1 MDRLPGQPLR
11 GRWLALLLALVFLI
25 GLALGLLLARVS
37 MSPTMSDTLTRL
49 TLVFLGLSVGAALV
63 GAGWLLGAAGRRNEE
78 VAPGTTR
85 FSEQAPLKT
94 GQSEKQET
102 DQGEKLSFDTRST
115 PEAPGRLAEISSEPL
130 PTTAAQPPG
139 MLPGAPAS
147 IKPEHPAVKP
157 APRIVVEGEHITLL
171 REQGKWILRT
181 RDILGY
187 ESWQMTVGVTSGWF
201 RRTTAPAARQ
211 QAARS
216 FAARLRN
223 PESLSLVL
231 FIAAIVIYAF
241 TRLFALERFPINFF
255 ADEAFQV
262 TNAMDLMQ
270 RGFRDAQ
277 GQFLP
282 VYFKSGFVVNPNIS
296 VYLHVLTVSL
306 FGKSIEIA
314 RGTSA
319 MLAIIAAGT
328 MGLTLKRVFRIRYW
342 WAFVLLMG
350 IMPTWLL
357 FSRTAFDTVAMSSF
371 YLLFIACYL
380 LYRYHSPRYLYLA
393 VLLGIA
399 TFYAYPSGQAAS
411 GLLAVFLLVSDLRY
425 HLQQRRFVLW
435 AIPLL
440 VLAIIP
446 FIGFQKSHPN
456 QMTYHLQ
463 AINSFW
469 AWDIPLR
476 EKLLRSAANYL
487 RLLSPG
493 YWFFPNTGE
502 LMRHQMKGYG
512 SMALVQLPL
521 LIIGVILC
529 LRHFKESK
537 YRIALVTLLVAPI
550 GATILEPGILRTL
563 AFFGPAGILC
573 TIGLE
578 WLLNRLRTA
587 RVALI
592 TSLAV
597 FVILGAMNFRL
608 LNDALTNGP
617 TWYSDYTLYGMQW
630 GTKQLFVDEIPKLLE
645 EHPEARIYV
654 THTWANGT
662 DVFLRFFDLDPP
674 RVQVAA
680 IDGWIQKKLPLDPDA
695 LFIMTPGEYEAARVN
710 PKFTGIAIEDII
722 PYPDGRPG
730 FYVGRV
736 AYADNVDAV
745 FAAERDEQRQLVTES
760 VTLDGQEVQISH
772 TKLDMGNLQVMF
784 DGKPSTV
791 ARGVEANPL
800 ILDLQFPTPRALAG
814 LTAYFGK
821 ANMRLTARLYA
832 DVAAQPVEYT
842 EDFWY
847 AQAGTDI
854 PAGPPVEMNFVRGP
868 ETVTRLYLEIAYPE
882 SDETAHGH
890 IFDMILR

>member
-1 MDRLPGQPLR
+1 MSRLPGQQLR
-11 GRWLALLLALVFLI
+11 SRWLALLLALVFLL
-25 GLALGLLLARVS
+25 GLALGLLLARVA
-37 MSPTMSDTLTRL
+37 MSPAASDMLTRFA
-49 TLVFLGLSVGAALV
+49 LVFLGLGAGAALV
-63 GAGWLLGAAGRRNEE
+63 GAGWLLGAAGRRSEWTQR
-78 VAPGTTR
+78 ATTLVPEP
-85 FSEQAPLKT
+85 SPTTAVE
-94 GQSEKQET
+94 GGEGET
-102 DQGEKLSFDTRST
+102 VQGEASPFAVPTTAK
-115 PEAPGRLAEISSEPL
+115 APAEPAEISPEPL
-130 PTTAAQPPG
+130 PPVAARPPT
-139 MLPGAPAS
+139 LPPVTS
-147 IKPEHPAVKP
+147 ERVEP
-157 APRIVVEGEHITLL
+157 APLGARQGARAIIAGEHLQLL
-171 REQGKWILRT
+171 RDQGKWILRA
-181 RDILGY
+181 RDVLGY
-187 ESWQMTVGVTSGWF
+187 ESWQMTIGVTPGWF
-201 RRTTAPAARQ
+201 RRATAPAARQ
-211 QAARS
+211 QAAHSLIAGLRS
-216 FAARLRN
+216 SAGLGF
-223 PESLSLVL
+223 VL
-231 FIAAIVIYAF
+231 FVAALAIYAF
-241 TRLFALERFPINFF
+241 TRLFALDRFPINFF

-262 TNAMDLMQ
+262 TNALDLMQ
-270 RGFRDAQ
+270 HGFRDAQ

-306 FGKSIEIA
+306 FGRSIEIA
-314 RGTSA
+314 RGASA
-319 MLAIIAAGT
+319 MLAVIAAGT
-328 MGLTLKRVFRIRYW
+328 MGLVFRRVFQARYW

-357 FSRTAFDTVAMSSF
+357 FSRTAFDTVAMASL

-380 LYRYHSPRYLYLA
+380 LYRYRSPRYLYLA

-399 TFYAYPSGQAAS
+399 AFYAYPSGQAAV

-435 AIPLL
+435 AVPLL
-440 VLAIIP
+440 VLAVIP
-446 FIGFQKSHPN
+446 FISFQRSHPN

-493 YWFFPNTGE
+493 YWFFPNAGE

-512 SMALVQLPL
+512 PMALVQLPL
-521 LIIGVILC
+521 LIIGALLC
-529 LRHFKESK
+529 VRHFKESK
-537 YRIALVTLLVAPI
+537 YRIALVALLAAPV
-550 GATILEPGILRTL
+550 GATVLEPGILRTL

-573 TIGLE
+573 ALGLD
-578 WLLNRLRTA
+578 WLLGRFRDA
-587 RVALI
+587 RVALL

-597 FVILGAMNFRL
+597 FVVLAAMNLGL
-608 LNDALTNGP
+608 LNEALTNGP

-645 EHPEARIYV
+645 EHPGARIYV

-662 DVFLRFFDLDPP
+662 DVFLRFFDLDPA

-680 IDGWIQKKLPLDPDA
+680 IDGWIHKKLPLEPDT
-695 LFIMTPGEYEAARVN
+695 LFIMTPGEYEAARAN
-710 PKFTGIAIEDII
+710 PKFTEVAIEDII

-745 FAAERDEQRQLVTES
+745 FAAERAEQRRLVTES
-760 VTLDGQEVQISH
+760 VTIDGQDVQISH
-772 TKLDMGNLQVMF
+772 TRLDMGNLQVMF
-784 DGKPSTV
+784 DGNTSTV

-800 ILDLQFPTPRALAG
+800 ILDFQFPAPRTLAG

-821 ANMRLTARLYA
+821 ANMRLTARLYTDA
-832 DVAAQPVEYT
+832 AAQPVEYT

-854 PAGPPVEMNFVRGP
+854 PAGPPVEMNFERGP
-868 ETVTRLYLEIAYPE
+868 ETVTRLYLAIAYPE

-890 IFDMILR
+890 VFDITLR